1 MHCRILVVDDSI
13 FFRRLVRSRLDCEE
27 GMTVVGEARDG
38 KEAIALAAK
47 LQPDVVVIDGSMPLM
62 NGVDALP
69 LIRDEVPHCRIVFM
83 SAQHDMLE
91 KALRVGADAAVD
103 KGGSLRVCVDEVSV
117 ALDEDVEQ
125 HSSAL

>member
-1 MHCRILVVDDSI
+1 
-13 FFRRLVRSRLDCEE
+13 
-27 GMTVVGEARDG
+27 MTVVGEARDG
-38 KEAIALAAK
+38 KEAIALAAR
-47 LQPDVVVIDGSMPLM
+47 LQPDVVVIDGAMPLM

-69 LIRDEVPHCRIVFM
+69 LIRDEVPDCRIVFM

-117 ALDEDVEQ
+117 ALDEDALQ
-125 HSSAL
+125 DSSAAS